1 MTLRLLP
8 GAAWVADYYPVDSVE
23 PVPADDG
30 GGLVVRLRTPDTAW
44 LRRLVRRLGGRGR
57 VLEPADV
64 VAAVRDDALA
74 ALAAYTAEGS

>member
-1 MTLRLLP
+1 M
-8 GAAWVADYYPVDSVE
+8 
-23 PVPADDG
+23 PAEEG

-64 VAAVRDDALA
+64 GERVRDGAA
-74 ALAAYTAEGS
+74 QALAAYEGR